1 MKNYCN
7 MTSFGS
13 SSTKLCILAFLI
25 TISGHKLAFS
35 QKQATNIF
43 KDNRQFIGA
52 QFNPYYKTIDQ
63 LFETDYYQGKSKVK
77 VYAIRYGIE
86 VPKKLY
92 LGVDLSF
99 YNSKNKERNERYAEI
114 KPGLFGKYELF
125 GKNNFSFVTELGG
138 YYRFINLDFPEL
150 HNYPPEVLD
159 EMKKPKPGWYAATGL
174 GINLYKKKVTLDL
187 MVKYS
192 PDVLFESQ
200 HFVPTYKLNYH
211 FN

>member
-1 MKNYCN
+1 

-25 TISGHKLAFS
+25 IISGQKLAFS

-43 KDNRQFIGA
+43 KANRQFIGLQA
-52 QFNPYYKTIDQ
+52 NPYY
-63 LFETDYYQGKSKVK
+63 FN
-77 VYAIRYGIE
+77 
-86 VPKKLY
+86 
-92 LGVDLSF
+92 LGDISYHR
-99 YNSKNKERNERYAEI
+99 YNSTMFGFKYGMELLKKTAFGAELSVLNYEHSYDNSKAQEVNI
-114 KPGLFGKYELF
+114 GLFGRHILLGKKNVQFLIESGLYYQYGKYRSYILTEPNWN
-125 GKNNFSFVTELGG
+125 KN
-138 YYRFINLDFPEL
+138 
-150 HNYPPEVLD
+150 
-159 EMKKPKPGWYAATGL
+159 KPGWYAATGL

-211 FN
+211 F